1 MIACNSNTT
10 ISSNDEK
17 ITREILTLNSISLE
31 IVKQQVIVPEV
42 ILFKGDTILLD
53 TNVLLQLFGKGSIHG
68 KYLPVLANSK
78 LAHAYTFR
86 KSFAFDIYDSL
97 GGFVDR
103 GMLPKE
109 VVMRLTHDDVD
120 FGKTEFQDKLIEKR
134 EKNYDAVAKK
144 YAVSRQK
151 LSRLVQVEL
160 DKKQDANR

>member
-1 MIACNSNTT
+1 M
-10 ISSNDEK
+10 
-17 ITREILTLNSISLE
+17 
-31 IVKQQVIVPEV
+31 
-42 ILFKGDTILLD
+42 
-53 TNVLLQLFGKGSIHG
+53 FGKGSIHG

-120 FGKTEFQDKLIEKR
+120 FGKTEF
-134 EKNYDAVAKK
+134 
-144 YAVSRQK
+144 
-151 LSRLVQVEL
+151 
-160 DKKQDANR
+160 